1 MASVS
6 TLAPARDGHD
16 PWGFGLTA
24 ADDVVCIDRLQ
35 PLDEV
40 ADPADVAAA
49 FPGARPWRAALVP
62 APGSDSTFDPAP
74 LVDAAPAVVAG
85 PASARPASVLRLPFS
100 PERAG
105 VMALFASVII
115 AQAFYIGVSLTAEAT
130 ARPGVG
136 QAVLSSHPSGATVTV
151 DGTDYGV
158 TPLVATL
165 DAGTH
170 RVEVAGADGARAA
183 LSLRIQPG
191 EHVTH
196 HVALT
201 APVAASVATPVAA
214 PATGALRVDTAGA
227 AAQVFVDGV
236 LVGAAPALHEGL
248 SAGTHQVTVQFAS
261 GTRLQRTVAVTA
273 GERVALLAEAPMA
286 AAVPAAVATG
296 MLRVQAPFD
305 VQVFAGERLLGT
317 SAAPVS
323 LPAGTH
329 TLTLVNTALG
339 FSQTL
344 STRVAARKTA
354 TLAADVPLVP
364 VQLNALPW
372 ADVTVDGR
380 ALGETPLA
388 NVPLPLGTHRV
399 MFRHPELGE
408 QVESLTV
415 RAGGPVRLV
424 ADLRRTR

>member
-62 APGSDSTFDPAP
+62 ASVSNSAF
-74 LVDAAPAVVAG
+74 DAAPVADATTAVDAVA
-85 PASARPASVLRLPFS
+85 PSARPASVLRLPFS

-151 DGTDYGV
+151 DGTAYGV

-191 EHVTH
+191 EQVTH

-201 APVAASVATPVAA
+201 APVAAPVAA
-214 PATGALRVDTAGA
+214 RVTGALRVDTAGA
-227 AAQVFVDGV
+227 AAQVFVDDV
-236 LVGAAPALHEGL
+236 LVGAAPALRDGL
-248 SAGTHQVTVQFAS
+248 SAGTHQVTVQFAN
-261 GTRLQRTVAVTA
+261 GKRLQRTVAVTA
-273 GERVALLAEAPMA
+273 GERVALLAEAPVA
-286 AAVPAAVATG
+286 PAVPAAVATG
-296 MLRVQAPFD
+296 TLRVQAPFD
-305 VQVFAGERLLGT
+305 VQVFAGERLVGT
-317 SAAPVS
+317 NAAPVS

-339 FSQTL
+339 YSQTL
-344 STRVAARKTA
+344 STRVAARKTT

-372 ADVTVDGR
+372 AEVTVDGR

-408 QVESLTV
+408 QIESLTV

>member
-6 TLAPARDGHD
+6 TRAPARDGHD

-40 ADPADVAAA
+40 ADPADVVAA
-49 FPGARPWRAALVP
+49 FPGARPWRATLVP
-62 APGSDSTFDPAP
+62 APVAESVFDPAP
-74 LVDAAPAVVAG
+74 ADATPAVAAVA
-85 PASARPASVLRLPFS
+85 PSARPASVLRLPFS

-130 ARPGVG
+130 AHPGVG

-151 DGTDYGV
+151 DGADYGV

-191 EHVTH
+191 EQVTH
-196 HVALT
+196 HVALA
-201 APVAASVATPVAA
+201 APVAAPAAA
-214 PATGALRVDTAGA
+214 PATGALRVDTAGT
-227 AAQVFVDGV
+227 AAQVFVDDV
-236 LVGAAPALHEGL
+236 LVGAAPALREGL
-248 SAGTHQVTVQFAS
+248 SAGTHQVTVQFAN
-261 GTRLQRTVAVTA
+261 GKRLQRTVAVTA

-296 MLRVQAPFD
+296 ALRVQAPFD
-305 VQVFAGERLLGT
+305 VQVFEGERLLGT
-317 SAAPVS
+317 NAAPVS

-364 VQLNALPW
+364 VHLNALPW

-408 QVESLTV
+408 QIESLTV

>member
-24 ADDVVCIDRLQ
+24 ADDVVCIDRLE

-49 FPGARPWRAALVP
+49 LPGARPWRAALVP
-62 APGSDSTFDPAP
+62 ASASISAFDPAP
-74 LVDAAPAVVAG
+74 ASDATPAVAAVT
-85 PASARPASVLRLPFS
+85 PSARPASVLRLPFS

-151 DGTDYGV
+151 DGIDYGV
-158 TPLVATL
+158 TPLVAAL

-170 RVEVAGADGARAA
+170 RVEMAGADGARAA

-191 EHVTH
+191 QQITH
-196 HVALT
+196 HVALA
-201 APVAASVATPVAA
+201 APVAAPD
-214 PATGALRVDTAGA
+214 TGALRVDTAGT
-227 AAQVFVDGV
+227 AAQVFVDDV
-236 LVGAAPALHEGL
+236 LVGAAPALREGL
-248 SAGTHQVTVQFAS
+248 SAGTHQVTVQFAN
-261 GTRLQRTVAVTA
+261 GKRLQRTVAVTA
-273 GERVALLAEAPMA
+273 GERVALLAEAPML
-286 AAVPAAVATG
+286 AAVPAAVASGT
-296 MLRVQAPFD
+296 LRVEAPFD
-305 VQVFAGERLLGT
+305 VEVFAGERLLGT
-317 SAAPVS
+317 NAAPLS

-339 FSQTL
+339 FSQTF
-344 STRVAARKTA
+344 STRVAARATA

>member
-24 ADDVVCIDRLQ
+24 ADDVVCLDRLR

-62 APGSDSTFDPAP
+62 APVANAAFDAVPVA
-74 LVDAAPAVVAG
+74 DATPAVAAEA
-85 PASARPASVLRLPFS
+85 PSSRPASVLRLPFS

-151 DGTDYGV
+151 DGTAYGV

-170 RVEVAGADGARAA
+170 RVEVVGADGARAA

-191 EHVTH
+191 EQVTH
-196 HVALT
+196 HVALA
-201 APVAASVATPVAA
+201 APVAAPVAA
-214 PATGALRVDTAGA
+214 PATGALRVDTAGT
-227 AAQVFVDGV
+227 AAQVFVDDA
-236 LVGAAPALHEGL
+236 LVGAAPALREGL
-248 SAGTHQVTVQFAS
+248 SAGTHQVTVQFAN
-261 GTRLQRTVAVTA
+261 GKRLQRTVAVTA

-296 MLRVQAPFD
+296 ALRVQAPFD
-305 VQVFAGERLLGT
+305 LQVFEGERLLGT
-317 SAAPVS
+317 NAAPVS

-399 MFRHPELGE
+399 MFRHPALGE
-408 QVESLTV
+408 QIESLTV

>member
-16 PWGFGLTA
+16 PWGFGVTA

-40 ADPADVAAA
+40 ADPADVVAA
-49 FPGARPWRAALVP
+49 FPGARPWRATLVP
-62 APGSDSTFDPAP
+62 APVAESVFDPAP
-74 LVDAAPAVVAG
+74 ADATPAVAAVA
-85 PASARPASVLRLPFS
+85 PSARPASVLRLPFS

-130 ARPGVG
+130 AHPGVG

-151 DGTDYGV
+151 DGADYGV

-191 EHVTH
+191 EQVTH
-196 HVALT
+196 HVALA
-201 APVAASVATPVAA
+201 APVAAPAAA
-214 PATGALRVDTAGA
+214 PATGALRVDTAGT
-227 AAQVFVDGV
+227 AAQVFVDDV
-236 LVGAAPALHEGL
+236 LVGAAPALREGL
-248 SAGTHQVTVQFAS
+248 SAGTHQVTVQFAN
-261 GTRLQRTVAVTA
+261 GKRLQRTVAVTA

-296 MLRVQAPFD
+296 ALRVQAPFD
-305 VQVFAGERLLGT
+305 VQVFEGERLLGT
-317 SAAPVS
+317 NAAPVS

-408 QVESLTV
+408 QIESLTV

>member
-62 APGSDSTFDPAP
+62 APVSDSVFDPAP
-74 LVDAAPAVVAG
+74 VADATPAVAAVA
-85 PASARPASVLRLPFS
+85 PSARPASVLRLPFS

-151 DGTDYGV
+151 DGADYGV

-183 LSLRIQPG
+183 LSLRIPPG
-191 EHVTH
+191 EQVTH
-196 HVALT
+196 HVALA
-201 APVAASVATPVAA
+201 APVAAPAAA
-214 PATGALRVDTAGA
+214 PATGALRVDTAGT
-227 AAQVFVDGV
+227 AAQVFVDDV
-236 LVGAAPALHEGL
+236 LVGAAPALREGL
-248 SAGTHQVTVQFAS
+248 SAGTHQVTVQFAN
-261 GTRLQRTVAVTA
+261 GKRLQRTVAVTA

-286 AAVPAAVATG
+286 AVVPAAVATG
-296 MLRVQAPFD
+296 ALRVQAPFD
-305 VQVFAGERLLGT
+305 VQVFEGERLLGT
-317 SAAPVS
+317 NAAPVS

-339 FSQTL
+339 FSQTF

-408 QVESLTV
+408 QIESLTV

>member
-16 PWGFGLTA
+16 PWGFGVTA

-62 APGSDSTFDPAP
+62 APVSDSVFDPAP
-74 LVDAAPAVVAG
+74 VADATPAVAAVA
-85 PASARPASVLRLPFS
+85 PSARPASVLRLPFS

-151 DGTDYGV
+151 DGADYGV

-183 LSLRIQPG
+183 LSLRIPPG
-191 EHVTH
+191 EQVTH
-196 HVALT
+196 HVALA
-201 APVAASVATPVAA
+201 APVAAPAAA
-214 PATGALRVDTAGA
+214 PATGALRVDTAGT
-227 AAQVFVDGV
+227 AAQVFVDDV
-236 LVGAAPALHEGL
+236 LVGAAPALREGL
-248 SAGTHQVTVQFAS
+248 SAGTHQVTVQFAN
-261 GTRLQRTVAVTA
+261 GKRLQRTVAVTA

-286 AAVPAAVATG
+286 AVVPAAVATG
-296 MLRVQAPFD
+296 ALRVQAPFD
-305 VQVFAGERLLGT
+305 VQVFEGERLLGT
-317 SAAPVS
+317 NAAPVS

-339 FSQTL
+339 FSQTF

-408 QVESLTV
+408 QIESLTV

>member
-1 MASVS
+1 M
-6 TLAPARDGHD
+6 
-16 PWGFGLTA
+16 
-24 ADDVVCIDRLQ
+24 
-35 PLDEV
+35 
-40 ADPADVAAA
+40 
-49 FPGARPWRAALVP
+49 
-62 APGSDSTFDPAP
+62 
-74 LVDAAPAVVAG
+74 
-85 PASARPASVLRLPFS
+85 
-100 PERAG
+100 
-105 VMALFASVII
+105 
-115 AQAFYIGVSLTAEAT
+115 
-130 ARPGVG
+130 
-136 QAVLSSHPSGATVTV
+136 
-151 DGTDYGV
+151 
-158 TPLVATL
+158 
-165 DAGTH
+165 
-170 RVEVAGADGARAA
+170 
-183 LSLRIQPG
+183 G

-201 APVAASVATPVAA
+201 APVAAPAAA

-227 AAQVFVDGV
+227 AAQVFVDDV
-236 LVGAAPALHEGL
+236 LVGAAPAQREEL
-248 SAGTHQVTVQFAS
+248 SVGTHQVTVQFAS
-261 GTRLQRTVAVTA
+261 GKRLQRTVAVTA
-273 GERVALLAEAPMA
+273 GERVALLAEAPIA

-296 MLRVQAPFD
+296 TLRVQAPFD
-305 VQVFAGERLLGT
+305 LQVFAGERLVGT
-317 SAAPVS
+317 NAAPVS

-339 FSQTL
+339 FSQTI

-372 ADVTVDGR
+372 AEVTVDGR

-399 MFRHPELGE
+399 MFRHPEFGE

>member
-62 APGSDSTFDPAP
+62 ASVSNSAFDPAP
-74 LVDAAPAVVAG
+74 VADATPTVDAVAP
-85 PASARPASVLRLPFS
+85 SARPASVLRLPFS

-151 DGTDYGV
+151 DGTAYGV

-191 EHVTH
+191 EQVTH

-201 APVAASVATPVAA
+201 SPVAAPVAAR
-214 PATGALRVDTAGA
+214 ATGALRVDTAGA
-227 AAQVFVDGV
+227 AAQVFVDDV
-236 LVGAAPALHEGL
+236 LVGAAPVQRDGL
-248 SAGTHQVTVQFAS
+248 SAGTHQVTVQFAN
-261 GTRLQRTVAVTA
+261 GKRLQRTVAVTA

-286 AAVPAAVATG
+286 AAVPAAVATST
-296 MLRVQAPFD
+296 LRVQAPFD
-305 VQVFAGERLLGT
+305 VQVFEGERLVGT
-317 SAAPVS
+317 NAAPVS

-344 STRVAARKTA
+344 STRVAARKTT
-354 TLAADVPLVP
+354 TLAADVPVVP

-408 QVESLTV
+408 QIESLTV

>member
-62 APGSDSTFDPAP
+62 VPASESAFDPAP
-74 LVDAAPAVVAG
+74 LADAAPAVAAG
-85 PASARPASVLRLPFS
+85 PASPRPASVLRLPFS

-136 QAVLSSHPSGATVTV
+136 QAVLSSHPSGAKVTV

-201 APVAASVATPVAA
+201 APVAAPAAA

-227 AAQVFVDGV
+227 AAQVFVDDV
-236 LVGAAPALHEGL
+236 LVGAAPAQREEL
-248 SAGTHQVTVQFAS
+248 SVGTHQVTVQFAS
-261 GTRLQRTVAVTA
+261 GKRLQRTVAVTA
-273 GERVALLAEAPMA
+273 GERVALLAEAPIA

-296 MLRVQAPFD
+296 TLRVQAPFD
-305 VQVFAGERLLGT
+305 VQVFAGERLVGT
-317 SAAPVS
+317 NAAPVS

-339 FSQTL
+339 FSQTI

-372 ADVTVDGR
+372 AEVTVDGR

-399 MFRHPELGE
+399 MFRHPEFGE